1 MADYLK
7 GQIAEIAQ
15 INSETLRFYEK
26 IKLVPPPMRTKSGYR
41 VYSEAVLNR
50 LEFIKNAKAS
60 GFTLKQIKEMF
71 NIVEN
76 RDAKIDEITKAV
88 DEKIMEI
95 DTRISSL
102 EEMKSSLIIF
112 KNEGQKS
119 IQCPHIL
126 AFLNNFEE
134 EDKEE

>member
-7 GQIAEIAQ
+7 GQVAELVE

-26 IKLVPPPMRTKSGYR
+26 IELIPQPTRTKSGYR

-50 LEFIKNAKAS
+50 LEFIKNAKSS

-76 RDAKIDEITKAV
+76 GDVRFEDITMAV
-88 DEKIMEI
+88 DEKILEI
-95 DTRISSL
+95 ESRISSL
-102 EEMKSSLIIF
+102 EEIKSALIIF
-112 KNEGQKS
+112 KNKEQKS
-119 IQCPHIL
+119 IQCPHIQ
-126 AFLNNFEE
+126 AFLNNF
-134 EDKEE
+134 KEE